1 MVRPT
6 FPHTIDDITRSLD
19 GGLGLVVADLPDQS
33 IWVLKRDRKTGGFTM
48 THYDSPKRA
57 TMLERR
63 HFDQRQP
70 AVDAMALAVGL
81 ST

>member
-1 MVRPT
+1 MYRPT
-6 FPHTIDDITRSLD
+6 FPHTLDDITRSLD

-48 THYDSPKRA
+48 THYDSPKR
-57 TMLERR
+57 TKTLEQRHFERR
-63 HFDQRQP
+63 QA

-81 ST
+81 SS